1 MRKSVESKL
10 FYKVC
15 YMSYDSFIAEVN
27 AEFRQEKALAFW
39 RRYGLLIIGAAL
51 LFILMII
58 AYQIYH
64 HAQIKKASHIGD
76 AFVKSLNFA
85 DTRHFDEAIKQ
96 LENVKDS
103 HFGGYPFL
111 ARLREASLR
120 MEQGDLIKSVEIF
133 DSVAADEKAPQILR
147 KVAKIRAA
155 YILVDTGSLDDVKKR
170 VKDMASDLDPMRMSA
185 REALGLAA
193 YKAGKIDEAV
203 DYFQKISAESA
214 LRSKITD
221 RARMMLELMQ
231 AEGKANKE

>member
-1 MRKSVESKL
+1 
-10 FYKVC
+10 
-15 YMSYDSFIAEVN
+15 MSYDSFIAEVN

-39 RRYGLLIIGAAL
+39 RRYGFSIIGAAL

-58 AYQIYH
+58 IYQIYH
-64 HAQIKKASHIGD
+64 HAQIKKASYVGD
-76 AFVKSLNFA
+76 TFVKSLELA
-85 DTRHFDEAIKQ
+85 DTRHFDKAIKQ

-103 HFGGYPFL
+103 DFGGYPFL
-111 ARLREASLR
+111 ARLREASLL
-120 MEQGDLIKSVEIF
+120 MKQGDFIKSVEIF

-155 YILVDTGSLDDVKKR
+155 YLLVDAGTLDDVKKR
-170 VKDMASDLDPMRMSA
+170 VKDMASDIDPMRMSA

-193 YKAGKIDEAV
+193 YKAGRIDEAV
-203 DYFQKISAESA
+203 DYFKKISEEGA
-214 LRSKITD
+214 LRSKVTD

>member
-1 MRKSVESKL
+1 
-10 FYKVC
+10 
-15 YMSYDSFIAEVN
+15 MSYDSFIAEVN

-39 RRYGLLIIGAAL
+39 KRYGFSIIGSAL
-51 LFILMII
+51 LFILVII
-58 AYQIYH
+58 IYQIYH
-64 HAQIKKASHIGD
+64 HTQIKKASYVGD
-76 AFVKSLNFA
+76 AFVKSLDLA

-111 ARLREASLR
+111 ARLREASLL
-120 MEQGDLIKSVEIF
+120 MEQGDFIKSVEIF
-133 DSVAADEKAPQILR
+133 DSVAANEKAPQILR
-147 KVAKIRAA
+147 KVANIRAA
-155 YILVDTGSLDDVKKR
+155 YLLVDSGTLDDVKKR
-170 VKDMASDLDPMRMSA
+170 VQDMASDIDPMRMSA

-203 DYFQKISAESA
+203 DYFKKISGEGA
-214 LRSKITD
+214 LRSKVTD

>member
-1 MRKSVESKL
+1 
-10 FYKVC
+10 
-15 YMSYDSFIAEVN
+15 MSYDSFIAEVN

-39 RRYGLLIIGAAL
+39 KRYGFSIIGSAL
-51 LFILMII
+51 LFILVII
-58 AYQIYH
+58 IYQIYH
-64 HAQIKKASHIGD
+64 HTQIKKASYVGD
-76 AFVKSLNFA
+76 TFVKSLELA

-96 LENVKDS
+96 LENVKGS

-111 ARLREASLR
+111 ARLREASLL
-120 MEQGDLIKSVEIF
+120 MEQGDFIKSVEIF

-155 YILVDTGSLDDVKKR
+155 YLLVDSGTLDDVKKR
-170 VKDMASDLDPMRMSA
+170 VKDMASDINPLRMSA

-203 DYFQKISAESA
+203 DYFKKISGEGA
-214 LRSKITD
+214 LRSKVTD